1 MTTIIINDGWPQDPR
16 RLRELG
22 TWYREFA
29 ERTGNPTIWEA
40 RLRTAAELEK
50 EAARL
55 EEASDWRRCARHVDC
70 DCDADPGV
78 TQTGSRRRTP
88 SAKASA
94 RLRAG
99 SLSS

>member
-1 MTTIIINDGWPQDPR
+1 MTTIIMNGGWPQDPR
-16 RLRELG
+16 RLREIA
-22 TWYREFA
+22 TWYREIA
-29 ERTGNPTIWEA
+29 EKTGNPTVWEA

-55 EEASDWRRCARHVDC
+55 ERASDWRRCAGHVNC
-70 DCDADPGV
+70 DCDAGPGV
-78 TQTGSRRRTP
+78 AQTGSRRRTP

-94 RLRAG
+94 QLRAW